1 MKKIENKWTEDSGDY
16 DDMIQKQLSNKRT
29 VSHWTKEL
37 KRLLGP
43 EPLRILEVGCGP
55 GFMSIIAAR
64 LGHDVKA
71 IDGSSGMVEKARR
84 NMRQYHQQVEIC
96 EEDGV
101 TLPLEQEQ
109 SYDVILSRDAVWTL
123 YDPEKAF
130 RRWKAV
136 LKPGGRI
143 IYFDGDYR
151 TVEPTLKNKI
161 HMKIADF
168 LIYVTERKTY
178 ETDVKENSGIY
189 EKAAIYIAEASG
201 SGLSDIK
208 KGTLCQDPDQREPLA
223 KQTMDDG
230 FLEIRIS
237 GKKIYCSSHKEGE
250 VTCKTIR
257 SKITGKEKPAFTAKG
272 SRLN

>member
-1 MKKIENKWTEDSGDY
+1 MFEKIENKWTEDSGDY

-29 VSHWTKEL
+29 VSYWTKEL

-84 NMRQYHQQVEIC
+84 NMQHYRQTVEIC
-96 EEDGV
+96 QEDGV
-101 TLPLEQEQ
+101 TLPLEQEE
-109 SYDVILSRDAVWTL
+109 SYDVIISRDAVWTL

-130 RRWKAV
+130 RRWKDI

-151 TVEPTLKNKI
+151 TIEPTLKNKI

-168 LIYVTERKTY
+168 LIYVTEKKTY

-189 EKAAIYIAEASG
+189 EKLPFTSQKRPEVDFQI
-201 SGLSDIK
+201 LK
-208 KGTLCQDPDQREPLA
+208 KVRFA
-223 KQTMDDG
+223 
-230 FLEIRIS
+230 RI
-237 GKKIYCSSHKEGE
+237 
-250 VTCKTIR
+250 
-257 SKITGKEKPAFTAKG
+257 
-272 SRLN
+272 

>member
-1 MKKIENKWTEDSGDY
+1 MFEKIENKWTEDSGDY

-29 VSHWTKEL
+29 VSHWTNEL

-84 NMRQYHQQVEIC
+84 NMR
-96 EEDGV
+96 
-101 TLPLEQEQ
+101 
-109 SYDVILSRDAVWTL
+109 YDVILSRDAVWTL

-130 RRWKAV
+130 RRWKTV

-151 TVEPTLKNKI
+151 TIESTLKNKI

-168 LIYVTERKTY
+168 LIYVTERKIY
-178 ETDVKENSGIY
+178 GSDVKENSGIY
-189 EKAAIYIAEASG
+189 EKLPFTSQKRPEADFQI
-201 SGLSDIK
+201 LK
-208 KGTLCQDPDQREPLA
+208 KVRFARIQIRENRWLNRPW
-223 KQTMDDG
+223 TMDFWKYG
-230 FLEIRIS
+230 YQ
-237 GKKIYCSSHKEGE
+237 GKKFIVIATK
-250 VTCKTIR
+250 
-257 SKITGKEKPAFTAKG
+257 KEK
-272 SRLN
+272 